1 MRSRIVLL
9 LAVALL
15 TAEAGWA
22 ELQAAGS
29 GNSRN
34 DRLLAM
40 SEAQRA
46 QALGNSFHRGCVGVE
61 AFPMGVTASGRAKG
75 YAYWS
80 FRCKNGKSYVVQIP
94 PNVKSPMIV
103 GDCSVLNGTGKEC
116 FKKF

>member
-1 MRSRIVLL
+1 MRRCIL
-9 LAVALL
+9 LAAALVA
-15 TAEAGWA
+15 AGAAWPEAM
-22 ELQAAGS
+22 AAGS
-29 GNSRN
+29 GNPRN
-34 DRLLAM
+34 DRLLAAP
-40 SEAQRA
+40 EAQRA
-46 QALGNSFHRGCVGVE
+46 PALGASFHRGCVGVE

-80 FRCKNGKSYVVQIP
+80 IRCKNGKSYVVQIP